1 MNTFEYTI
9 NPEAVASDGMVK
21 IASICGF
28 IVNAAH
34 RTLTEEGYGMC
45 ILSRCTFEI
54 DERPKSGD
62 SVNIIVNKGLNN
74 IVTLLNRYV
83 SLTDNEGHEIGRGKI
98 EWLLPNSSQKGLS
111 AENPSRLTRRFINK
125 FRSIMPD
132 IDSAAALQIRIDLEF
147 KESARRNNDFSVA
160 FKKIC
165 DSRFFFLARSGP
177 DTLCRGM
184 LQTA

>member
-1 MNTFEYTI
+1 MRTFEYSI
-9 NPEAVASDGMVK
+9 GPDSVASDGRITV
-21 IASICGF
+21 ASLCGY
-28 IVNAAH
+28 ILNAAH
-34 RTLTEEGYGMC
+34 RTMIEEGYWMC
-45 ILSRCTFEI
+45 LLSRCSFEI
-54 DERPKSGD
+54 DERPKADESI
-62 SVNIIVNKGLNN
+62 NIMVESGLNN
-74 IVTLLNRYV
+74 IVTLLNRNV
-83 SLTDNEGHEIGRGKI
+83 SLTDSEGHEIGRGQI